1 MTKYVHGYSKIE
13 TKRLNAQADIL
24 EELLYYD
31 ISFFEKSQ
39 VLEIGCGVGAQTVRL
54 LQRNNSIQ
62 LTSIDISEES
72 LAVAQGKIPQEDR
85 ARVHFQRRDIY
96 KDLPLKNQY
105 DYVFIC
111 FVLEHLS
118 DPLKALRI
126 AKKYLKPGGIIYII
140 EGDHGSFCCHPWCRE
155 IDEVVS
161 CLITLQQQQGGDSQ
175 IGRRLYP
182 LVMEAG
188 YSNTVVDPV
197 PVYVDSSMPER
208 VEGFSKNTFTAM
220 VEGVKE
226 EALQAGLINSA
237 SWKKGIQGLHRAAE
251 EDGTFYYSFFK
262 ARAISI

>member
-1 MTKYVHGYSKIE
+1 MAKYVHGYSKTE
-13 TKRLNAQADIL
+13 TKRLNDQADVM

-31 ISFFEKSQ
+31 INFSENSH
-39 VLEIGCGVGAQTVRL
+39 VLELGCGVGAQTVRL
-54 LQRNNSIQ
+54 LKRNSSIR

-72 LAVAQGKIPQEDR
+72 LAIAKSKIPSEDR
-85 ARVHFQRRDIY
+85 DRVHFQQLDIY
-96 KDLPLKNQY
+96 KDKPTTYHY
-105 DYVFIC
+105 DYVFCC

-126 AKKYLKPGGIIYII
+126 VKNYLKPGGMIFIV
-140 EGDHGSFCCHPWCRE
+140 EGDHGSFSCYPWCNE
-155 IDEVVS
+155 IDKVVS
-161 CLITLQQQQGGDSQ
+161 CLITLQQQKGGDSQ

-188 YSNTVVDPV
+188 FRHIVVEPV
-197 PVYVDSSMPER
+197 PVYVDSSMPDR

-226 EALQAGLINSA
+226 EALLSGLIDLEN
-237 SWKKGIQGLHRAAE
+237 WEKGIKGLYRATE

-262 ARAISI
+262 TSALSI